1 MIVRNSE
8 TVLSLSSVLS
18 ALSNESLNGHL
29 LILKRD
35 LTAHF
40 IHFVLKESCSV
51 SVYANISKQA
61 KLTCIPSSSNELLSS
76 RLANLTTLL
85 DFLHEHLFSHLP
97 PSHWSSFSHSLCKV
111 LSNSVLDNL
120 LRPSLPSGFEGLSS
134 YISVVQQAV
143 EFEEKYIVGILGGD
157 VNDKAIQ
164 LWTERLSS
172 HYERQRRVQIL
183 DSTRTV
189 ILAPDSA
196 GDYFL
201 EDIDLLPE
209 TIQPLDLPAQDV
221 GSKEEGE
228 DSSLSTDYSE
238 DAWGFGDDEKS
249 GNEGSAPVG
258 EDSWGFD
265 DDTVG
270 PEVAADQHTV
280 AENEHRCKAENSKEQ
295 DPGDAW
301 GWNEDNDLPV
311 DDSGDDSAWD
321 DPWAEAPSSEQSEE
335 FSVAED
341 APAPPPSTSQPKV
354 ASRLEKLA
362 AKNKKTMNADLP
374 PPSPLKH
381 SVISSPQSVTEPRE
395 TLPPHTRKSIIE
407 SPKTQ
412 SSQLKTTNLT
422 KESYRVSGRMKK
434 LLRLL
439 EDVISEGKHLSRS
452 HVLPSSSSSFSLG
465 TIILQTAPSTLDL
478 FRALYSVKYA
488 RNLESADRAM
498 AFSNDCFYMSG
509 QVERLLAGP
518 AQDVAVLKDKLEE
531 CKSHFKVLS
540 ESWYHDT
547 IVRPLLCLT
556 LRRLIEDLRKG
567 KNKRWIRFW

>member
-1 MIVRNSE
+1 MMCVCLQYLTVRNSE

-40 IHFVLKESCSV
+40 IDYVLKESCSV
-51 SVYANISKQA
+51 SVYADISKQA
-61 KLTCIPSSSNELLSS
+61 KLTCTPSSSDELLSS
-76 RLANLTTLL
+76 RLANLTTIL
-85 DFLHEHLFSHLP
+85 DFLQEHFFPHLP
-97 PSHWSSFSHSLCKV
+97 SSYWSSFSRSLCKV
-111 LSNSVLDNL
+111 LSNSVLNNL
-120 LRPSLPSGFEGLSS
+120 LRPSLPSVFEGLSS
-134 YISVVQQAV
+134 YISIVQQAV

-164 LWTERLSS
+164 LWTEGLSS

-183 DSTRTV
+183 NSTRNV

-209 TIQPLDLPAQDV
+209 TVQLLDLPTQDV
-221 GSKEEGE
+221 RLKEEGE
-228 DSSLSTDYSE
+228 DNSLSTGYSE

-249 GNEGSAPVG
+249 GNEGSATAG

-265 DDTVG
+265 DDPVE
-270 PEVAADQHTV
+270 PEVTSDQHTV
-280 AENEHRCKAENSKEQ
+280 AENENGSKAEGSEEQ

-311 DDSGDDSAWD
+311 EDSGDDSAWD

-341 APAPPPSTSQPKV
+341 VPAPPPSTSQPKV

-362 AKNKKTMNADLP
+362 AKNKKTMNADLL

-381 SVISSPQSVTEPRE
+381 SVTSSPQSVTESRE
-395 TLPPHTRKSIIE
+395 TLPPLARKSIIE
-407 SPKTQ
+407 SPKTR
-412 SSQLKTTNLT
+412 SSQLKTTDST

-488 RNLESADRAM
+488 KDLESAGSAM
-498 AFSNDCFYMSG
+498 VFSNDCFYMSG

-518 AQDVAVLKDKLEE
+518 AQDVTVLKDKLEE
-531 CKSHFKVLS
+531 YKSHFKVLS

-547 IVRPLLCLT
+547 IVRPLL
-556 LRRLIEDLRKG
+556 RLA
-567 KNKRWIRFW
+567 